1 METKTN
7 ATKATEKATKAM
19 IKAIK
24 THKEGLRKAVLEEV
38 QNALSNIYKVTS
50 SSGYKGATGC
60 GLIVADEQG
69 YSVQVKLIT
78 PKQNEKCYL
87 TEEEVLQ
94 QEEPTE
100 E

>member
-1 METKTN
+1 METKT
-7 ATKATEKATKAM
+7 TTKATKAA
-19 IKAIK
+19 IKALK
-24 THKEGLRKAVLEEV
+24 LHKENLRKAVLEEV
-38 QNALSNIYKVTS
+38 QNALSNIYKVES

-87 TEEEVLQ
+87 TEEQAAALEA
-94 QEEPTE
+94 EGETE
-100 E
+100 EE

>member
-1 METKTN
+1 MTN
-7 ATKATEKATKAM
+7 TTTKATEKATKAM

-60 GLIVADEQG
+60 GLIVVDEQG

-87 TEEEVLQ
+87 TEEEALQ
-94 QEEPTE
+94 QEETTE